1 MEMDRVHQRGYMV
14 QPVEQ
19 EFGYL
24 QILNVLARRGWWVV
38 GTLSLALIGALL
50 FTLTQDPIFQ
60 SSMQMII
67 EPNFEEELDP
77 AEIEGSSSSQRQR
90 DADYATQLNLM
101 RSNELLQRAV
111 DSLADSYPELTAQAV
126 RRSLSLAPIQEGGD
140 QTRIVGIV
148 YTDSDPVR
156 AERILEAL
164 QEVYLSYALERQEQR
179 LNQGLSAINSQFDD
193 ARQNLSESQDRLKSF
208 RQEQDVI
215 DPERQATAVSDSL
228 NQISSEQRALEA
240 QYQEALAKYTTLRD
254 QVALSE
260 DNAIAAARLSQ
271 SARFQTLLNAL
282 QQVELAL
289 AERRV
294 IYSDADLGVQGL
306 IEQRQNQ
313 LALLRQEAERVL
325 GGSAPQLASAD
336 SLQDF
341 GQLSTLDLN
350 LVQDLAQ
357 TESLLEGISAR
368 QNSLAQT
375 EQDIRAQLDQF
386 PQLIDSYNR
395 LQPEVATQQAVLE
408 QLLRQRELLSSQL
421 ARGGFNWQV
430 VATPNLGVRIGP
442 DPRKNM
448 LLGAVVG
455 LVLGG
460 TVAFIREGL
469 DNVIRT
475 PEDIQRLSPFPL
487 LGVLTEDATIKRRSG
502 DRIPNLAS
510 MYRNSSNGSNGNGAE
525 ADYWFSLRDSLDLLY
540 KSVMLHRSDVAKSV
554 AITSTQS
561 PESSSTLAVG
571 LALSAARIGQRVII
585 VDANLRSSTLQE
597 RFRFPNGR
605 GLSTLLDQP
614 ATKLVPVSTQLL
626 GTSIDVLPAK
636 LEAQDAMK
644 ILSSSRFRVLVEAL
658 EQRYDLVILD
668 SPPILGT
675 ADVLEIAACC
685 GDVLVVTQLNQT
697 TEEDLKAS
705 LSALSRVNNVIG
717 IVASDVPHP
726 VVNSVDTNT
735 PYMGELS
742 SQQTELSLN

>member
-14 QPVEQ
+14 QPAEQ
-19 EFGYL
+19 EFGYI
-24 QILNVLARRGWWVV
+24 QILNVLARRGWWVL
-38 GTLSLALIGALL
+38 GTFSLALIGALL

-67 EPNFEEELDP
+67 EPNFEEDLDP
-77 AEIEGSSSSQRQR
+77 AELESNQSQRQR

-101 RSNELLQRAV
+101 RSSELLQRAV
-111 DSLADSYPELTAQAV
+111 DSLIDSYPNLTAQAV
-126 RRSLSLAPIQEGGD
+126 RRSLSVAPIQEGGD

-148 YTDSDPVR
+148 YTDDDPVR
-156 AERILEAL
+156 AERVLEAL

-179 LNQGLSAINSQFDD
+179 LNRGLSAINNQFDD
-193 ARQNLSESQDRLKSF
+193 ARQNLADSQDRLKAF
-208 RQEQDVI
+208 RQNQDVI

-228 NQISSEQRALEA
+228 NQISAEQRALEA
-240 QYQEALAKYTTLRD
+240 QYQEALAQYTTLRD
-254 QVALSE
+254 QVSLSE
-260 DNAIAAARLSQ
+260 GNAIAAARLSQ

-306 IEQRQNQ
+306 IQQRQNQ

-325 GGSAPQLASAD
+325 GSTAPQLASAD

-341 GQLSTLDLN
+341 GQLSALDLN
-350 LVQDLAQ
+350 LVQELAQ

-368 QNSLAQT
+368 QSSLAQT

-386 PQLIDSYNR
+386 PELIDSYNR
-395 LQPEVATQQAVLE
+395 LQPEVETQQAVLE

-421 ARGGFNWQV
+421 ARGGFSWQI
-430 VATPNLGVRIGP
+430 VANPNLGAKVGP

-448 LLGAVVG
+448 LLGAVIG

-469 DNVIRT
+469 DTIVRT
-475 PEDIQRLSPFPL
+475 PEDIQRISSVPL
-487 LGVLTEDATIKRRSG
+487 LGVLTEDYSSKGRRARTPS
-502 DRIPNLAS
+502 LAS
-510 MYRNSSNGSNGNGAE
+510 VYQQNGNNRNGDGAE
-525 ADYWFSLRDSLDLLY
+525 ANYWFSLRDSLDLLY
-540 KSVMLHRSDVAKSV
+540 KSVNLHRSAPTKSL
-554 AITSTQS
+554 AIASAQS

-597 RFRFPNGR
+597 RFRFPSGR

-614 ATKLVPVSTQLL
+614 ATKLVPVTTQLL
-626 GTSIDVLPAK
+626 GTSIDVLPAR
-636 LEAQDAMK
+636 LESQDAMK
-644 ILSSSRFRVLVEAL
+644 ILSSSRFRVLIEAL

-685 GDVLVVTQLNQT
+685 GDLLVVTQLNQT
-697 TEEDLKAS
+697 TEEELRDS

-717 IVASDVPHP
+717 VVASDVSHP
-726 VVNSVDTNT
+726 VVNSVDAGT
-735 PYMGELS
+735 PYIEEMS
-742 SQQTELSLN
+742 SQPTELSVN

>member
-1 MEMDRVHQRGYMV
+1 MV

-19 EFGYL
+19 EFGYI
-24 QILNVLARRGWWVV
+24 QILNVLARRGWWVL

-77 AEIEGSSSSQRQR
+77 ADIEGRSSSQRQR

-111 DSLADSYPELTAQAV
+111 DSIQDSYPDLTAQAV
-126 RRSLSLAPIQEGGD
+126 RRSLNIAPIQEGGD
-140 QTRIVGIV
+140 RTRIVGIF

-164 QEVYLSYALERQEQR
+164 QEVYRSYALERQEQR
-179 LNQGLSAINSQFDD
+179 LNQGLSAINNQFED
-193 ARQNLSESQDRLKSF
+193 ARQNLSESQDRLKAF
-208 RQEQDVI
+208 RQDQDVI

-228 NQISSEQRALEA
+228 NRISAEQRALEA
-240 QYQEALAKYTTLRD
+240 QYQEALAQYTTLRE

-313 LALLRQEAERVL
+313 LVLLRQEAERVL
-325 GGSAPQLASAD
+325 GSTAPQIASAD

-357 TESLLEGISAR
+357 TESLLEGITAR

-386 PQLIDSYNR
+386 PELIDSYNR
-395 LQPEVATQQAVLE
+395 LQPEVETQQAVLE

-430 VATPNLGVRIGP
+430 VATPNLGVKTGP

-460 TVAFIREGL
+460 TVAFIREGF
-469 DNVIRT
+469 DNVVRT
-475 PEDIQRLSPFPL
+475 PEDIQRLSTVPL
-487 LGVLTEDATIKRRSG
+487 LGVLSEDPASKRRNGNRAPS
-502 DRIPNLAS
+502 LAS
-510 MYRNSSNGSNGNGAE
+510 VYRNGGNGSNSRGVE

-540 KSVMLHRSDVAKSV
+540 KNVKLHRSDATKSV
-554 AITSTQS
+554 AIASTQS

-626 GTSIDVLPAK
+626 GTSIDVLPARV
-636 LEAQDAMK
+636 ESQDAMK
-644 ILSSSRFRVLVEAL
+644 ILSSSRFRVLIEAL

-685 GDVLVVTQLNQT
+685 GDLLVVTQLNQT
-697 TEEDLKAS
+697 TEEELRDS

-717 IVASDVPHP
+717 IVASDVDHP
-726 VVNSVDTNT
+726 VVSGVDTDT
-735 PYMGELS
+735 PYMGEMS
-742 SQQTELSLN
+742 SQPTELSLN

>member
-1 MEMDRVHQRGYMV
+1 METDRVHQRGYMV

-24 QILNVLARRGWWVV
+24 QLLNVLVRRGGWVL
-38 GTLSLALIGALL
+38 GTFSLALIGALL
-50 FTLTQDPIFQ
+50 FTLTQDPIYQ

-77 AEIEGSSSSQRQR
+77 AELNSQPSQRQR

-111 DSLADSYPELTAQAV
+111 DSLRDAYPELTPSAV
-126 RRSLSLAPIQEGGD
+126 KRSLNLAQIQEGGD
-140 QTRIVGIV
+140 ETRIVGIV
-148 YTDSDPVR
+148 YTDSDPVK
-156 AERILEAL
+156 AERVLEAL
-164 QEVYLSYALERQEQR
+164 QKVYLSYALERQDQR
-179 LNQGLSAINSQFDD
+179 LNQGLGAINDQFDK
-193 ARQNLSESQDRLKSF
+193 ARKSLSESQDKLRDF
-208 RQEQDVI
+208 RQDQDVI
-215 DPERQATAVSDSL
+215 DPESQATAVTNSL
-228 NQISSEQRALEA
+228 NQVLSEQQALEA
-240 QYQEALAKYTTLRD
+240 QYQEALAQYETLGD

-271 SARFQTLLNAL
+271 SPRFQTLLNAL

-294 IYSDADLGVQGL
+294 VYADADLGVQGL
-306 IEQRQNQ
+306 IAQRQNQ
-313 LALLRQEAERVL
+313 LALLSQEAERVL
-325 GGSAPQLASAD
+325 GDTASTIPSAD

-341 GQLSTLDLN
+341 GQLSALDLD
-350 LVQDLAQ
+350 LVKNLAQ
-357 TESLLEGISAR
+357 TKSLLEGITAR
-368 QNSLAQT
+368 QESLAET
-375 EQDIRAQLDQF
+375 EQTIRAQLDQF
-386 PQLIDSYNR
+386 PQLIDDYNR
-395 LQPEVATQQAVLE
+395 LQPEVRTQQGVLE
-408 QLLRQRELLSSQL
+408 QLLTQRELLKSQL

-430 VATPNLGVRIGP
+430 VATPSLGVKTGP

-469 DNVIRT
+469 DGVVRT
-475 PEDIQRLSPFPL
+475 PEDIQRLSTVPL
-487 LGVLTEDATIKRRSG
+487 LGVLTEGSAAG
-502 DRIPNLAS
+502 AP
-510 MYRNSSNGSNGNGAE
+510 MSSSYQRNGNGSE
-525 ADYWFSLRDSLDLLY
+525 ADYWISLRDSLDLIY
-540 KSVMLHRSDVAKSV
+540 KSVKLHRSDVTKSV
-554 AITSTQS
+554 AIASTRS

-597 RFRFPNGR
+597 RFSFPDGR

-614 ATKLVPVSTQLL
+614 ATKLVPVSTTLL

-636 LEAQDAMK
+636 LEAQDSMR
-644 ILSSSRFRVLVEAL
+644 ILSSPRFRVLIEAL
-658 EQRYDLVILD
+658 EKRYDLVILD

-685 GDVLVVTQLNQT
+685 GDVVVVAQLNQT
-697 TEEDLKAS
+697 TEEELQSS
-705 LSALSRVNNVIG
+705 LAALSQVDNVIG

-726 VVNSVDTNT
+726 VVNAVDDNT
-735 PYMGELS
+735 PYMDEIN
-742 SQQTELSLN
+742 SQPAELSLN

>member
-1 MEMDRVHQRGYMV
+1 M
-14 QPVEQ
+14 
-19 EFGYL
+19 
-24 QILNVLARRGWWVV
+24 
-38 GTLSLALIGALL
+38 
-50 FTLTQDPIFQ
+50 
-60 SSMQMII
+60 
-67 EPNFEEELDP
+67 
-77 AEIEGSSSSQRQR
+77 
-90 DADYATQLNLM
+90 
-101 RSNELLQRAV
+101 
-111 DSLADSYPELTAQAV
+111 
-126 RRSLSLAPIQEGGD
+126 
-140 QTRIVGIV
+140 
-148 YTDSDPVR
+148 
-156 AERILEAL
+156 
-164 QEVYLSYALERQEQR
+164 
-179 LNQGLSAINSQFDD
+179 
-193 ARQNLSESQDRLKSF
+193 
-208 RQEQDVI
+208 
-215 DPERQATAVSDSL
+215 
-228 NQISSEQRALEA
+228 
-240 QYQEALAKYTTLRD
+240 
-254 QVALSE
+254 
-260 DNAIAAARLSQ
+260 
-271 SARFQTLLNAL
+271 
-282 QQVELAL
+282 
-289 AERRV
+289 
-294 IYSDADLGVQGL
+294 QGL

-386 PQLIDSYNR
+386 PELIDSYNR
-395 LQPEVATQQAVLE
+395 LQPEVETQQAVLE

-469 DNVIRT
+469 DTVIRT

-487 LGVLTEDATIKRRSG
+487 LGVLTEDSTIRRRSG
-502 DRIPNLAS
+502 DRAPSLAS

-540 KSVMLHRSDVAKSV
+540 KSVTLHRSDIAKSV

-585 VDANLRSSTLQE
+585 VDANLRSSALQE

-636 LEAQDAMK
+636 LETQDAMK
-644 ILSSSRFRVLVEAL
+644 ILSSSRFRVLIEAL

-685 GDVLVVTQLNQT
+685 GDLLVVTQLGQT

-726 VVNSVDTNT
+726 VVNSVDTDT
-735 PYMGELS
+735 PYIGELS